1 MQSMEE
7 SIVEFLKSQ
16 DGPVHLVVIAR
27 HLEMGK
33 KGRTRLKR
41 VLKDLARERK
51 VQRFGTAWG
60 MAPPPDVFEGRF
72 SQAKDGYGFV
82 ALDDQPGRDVFIPEF
97 LVHDALQGDRVRMR
111 ITRVQGDRR
120 SGEIVEVIERG
131 TTRISGVLRKR
142 GLHWYI
148 DGEAAGLPDRVWIPE
163 DARLDS
169 DEGDAVGIVLTT
181 WPEGGGTR
189 FEGRVVQRFDA
200 IPTVLAAVDKV
211 VFEHGLAVDFAA
223 DVLEETERL
232 PDEVRPED
240 LEGREDLRELPFVTI
255 DGEDARDF
263 DDAVCYLE
271 GKGGG
276 RLLVAIAD
284 VSHYVQ
290 LGTAVDREAQE
301 RGTSVYFPTRVLPML
316 PEKLSNG
323 LCSLRPRVDRLA
335 MVVDME
341 LDRGCKPVESR
352 VYAAVIHS
360 HARLT
365 YTMVERQLTDAK
377 GERPPE
383 ALQPMIRALHGCS
396 KQLFKDRMRSGSL
409 DLEIPEPVF
418 GVSSDGTRVESV
430 LSRTRTK
437 ATGLIEELM
446 LLANREVA
454 RRFLAA
460 DLPTAWRIHEDPDPA
475 KIEAFMHMARTLLSG
490 KDIPKKATPKAV
502 QTVLERVK
510 DPNRRIVLQSLLLRA
525 LQRARYAPDCIGHYG
540 LGFEAYLHFT
550 SPIRRYPD
558 LLVHRVARRHLLDG
572 GSPAG
577 EGLRNAVARIC
588 MASSASEQ
596 AATKAERACQDA
608 LKAHFMSERVGT
620 AYTGR
625 IAGMISAGMFITLG
639 DLPIEGFLP
648 VAAFPPGDFVFEPD
662 EFRVSGGPAKCM
674 LLLGDLL
681 EVEVS
686 HVDLDE
692 RRITVALTEASW
704 EALGGRG
711 AP

>member
-16 DGPVHLVVIAR
+16 DGSVHLVVIAR
-27 HLEMGK
+27 HLDMGK

-41 VLKDLARERK
+41 VLKGLAREGRI
-51 VQRFGTAWG
+51 QRTGTAWRI
-60 MAPPPDVFEGRF
+60 APPPDVHEGRF
-72 SQAKDGYGFV
+72 SQAQDGYGFV
-82 ALDDQPGRDVFIPEF
+82 ALDDQPGRDVFIPAF
-97 LVHDALQGDRVRMR
+97 LVGDALQGDRVSMR

-120 SGEIVEVIERG
+120 SGEIVEVLERG

-142 GLHWYI
+142 GFHWYI
-148 DGEAAGLPDRVWIPE
+148 DGEAAGLPDRVWIP
-163 DARLDS
+163 DGARLDS
-169 DEGDAVGIVLTT
+169 EEGDAVGVILTA
-181 WPEGGGTR
+181 WPEGGETR
-189 FEGRVVQRFDA
+189 FEGRVIQRFDS

-211 VFEHGLAVDFAA
+211 VFEHGLAVDFAP
-223 DVLEETERL
+223 DVLEEVEEL
-232 PDEVRPED
+232 PDEVRPSD
-240 LEGREDLRELPFVTI
+240 LEGREDLRDLPFVTI

-263 DDAVCYLE
+263 DDAVCHLE
-271 GKGGG
+271 GEEGG

-290 LGTAVDREAQE
+290 IGSAVDREAQE

-323 LCSLRPRVDRLA
+323 LCSLKPQVDRLA

-341 LDRGCKPVESR
+341 LDRKSQPLRSR
-352 VYAAVIHS
+352 IYAAVIHS

-365 YTMVERQLTDAK
+365 YTMVERQLMDQE

-383 ALQPMIRALHGCS
+383 ALQPMIRALHACS
-396 KQLFKDRMRSGSL
+396 RNLFRDRMRTGSL

-418 GVSSDGTRVESV
+418 GVASDGTRVETV
-430 LSRTRTK
+430 LGRTRTM

-454 RRFLAA
+454 ARFLEAE
-460 DLPTAWRIHEDPDPA
+460 LPTAWRIHEEPDPA
-475 KIEAFMHMARTLLSG
+475 KIESFMHMARTLLSG
-490 KDIPKKATPKAV
+490 RDIPREATPKAV
-502 QTVLERVK
+502 QGLLERVE
-510 DPNRRIVLQSLLLRA
+510 DPNRRIVLQGLLLRA
-525 LQRARYAPDCIGHYG
+525 LQRARYAPDCLGHYG

-577 EGLRNAVARIC
+577 GSLYKAVGRIC
-588 MASSASEQ
+588 LESSASEQ

-625 IAGMISAGMFITLG
+625 IAGMVAAGMFITLG
-639 DLPIEGFLP
+639 EYPIEGFLP
-648 VAAFPPGDFVFEPD
+648 VSSFPPGDFVFEPD

-674 LLLGDLL
+674 LRLGDLL
-681 EVEVS
+681 DVEVS
-686 HVDLDE
+686 HVDLQE
-692 RRITVALTEASW
+692 RRITLSLTDESW
-704 EALGGRG
+704 VTLGGSG